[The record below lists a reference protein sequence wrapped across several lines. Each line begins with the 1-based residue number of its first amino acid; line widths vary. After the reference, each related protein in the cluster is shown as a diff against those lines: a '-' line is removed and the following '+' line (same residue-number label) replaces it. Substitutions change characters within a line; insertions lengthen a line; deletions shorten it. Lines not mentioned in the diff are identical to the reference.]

1 MKNIDKI
8 RAMSAEELVL
18 EYQSVRA
25 CEVCSYFEDD
35 ECSLKGYA
43 GSRECNGGRIKWLNQ
58 EDNPMPKLECGDIL
72 TSLNKLIYVV
82 VQEDYVYDV
91 SEDSIISLKKAFEID
106 PIVDVTRVDLDGK
119 RQFIW
124 QEADNW
130 EVRENHEEL

>member
-58 EDNPMPKLECGDIL
+58 EDNPIPKLECGDIVETRHYAL
-72 TSLNKLIYVV
+72 VALDFNVLVRSATKERMVLNDAGEI
-82 VQEDYVYDV
+82 ERIWRFN
-91 SEDSIISLKKAFEID
+91 SEGEYE
-106 PIVDVTRVDLDGK
+106 V
-119 RQFIW
+119 IW
-124 QEADNW
+124 RADK
-130 EVRENHEEL
+130 